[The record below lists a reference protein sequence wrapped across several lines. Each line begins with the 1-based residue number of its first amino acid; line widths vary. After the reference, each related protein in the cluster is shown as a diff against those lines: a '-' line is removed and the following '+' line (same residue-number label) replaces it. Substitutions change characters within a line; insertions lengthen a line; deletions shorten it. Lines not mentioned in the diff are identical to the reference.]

1 MPILDDTMDHPFI
14 GRERKIGKRFGPV
27 PAWAAE
33 RIESLA
39 SPELEKLATR
49 VLDAPTL
56 EDLFA

>member
-1 MPILDDTMDHPFI
+1 
-14 GRERKIGKRFGPV
+14 V

-39 SPELEKLATR
+39 IAELEKLAVR
-49 VLDAPTL
+49 LLDAPTL